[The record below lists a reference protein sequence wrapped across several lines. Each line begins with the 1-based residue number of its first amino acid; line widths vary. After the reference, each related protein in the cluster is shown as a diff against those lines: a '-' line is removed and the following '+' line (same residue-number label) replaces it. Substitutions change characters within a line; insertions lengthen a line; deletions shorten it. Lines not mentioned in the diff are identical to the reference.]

1 MGDWVELR
9 VHGVH
14 GTSPANMLGVA
25 DSDVR
30 QIAGDALTGV
40 YRAEDVELPLR
51 TLRSGPDQPEN
62 VAVEAY
68 SWGAL
73 TSGVQ
78 GMLGWVRRVGWL
90 LLLPFALANMAY
102 WARMHVAVGD
112 RRDRW
117 GVRAVRA
124 SGLLLTV
131 FMILTPVVIAVDMI
145 GWQCF
150 REGVPRCSRLP
161 GQLDFLAGWTAGQR
175 LLVASLVPLL
185 VVLLLWIL
193 SSQTM
198 NSYEVGRPP
207 EHEKGDDKDVDKGD
221 DKNRTQLPGLILRRD
236 ALWRSKD
243 RTGQLRNLHVAAAL
257 LALVIVISTHMVRAR
272 THGHDVPPFWLAM
285 LVVASAVLL
294 VCLVV
299 VCLPQVGDI
308 GPHDDAPGPPAWWS
322 ARLRDVAALLV
333 VVQSVALW
341 KHGGALDQTLSFQ
354 GTDWW
359 ILSLFVALTAL
370 HLSVFFG
377 ARMRAVVAVPLVL
390 GVAAGGIV
398 MVVLYAHHQY
408 LRFSRDRL
416 GLAVLIAVLGFG
428 LMVFWHYRIADPEP
442 LPGAPRQPHTRD
454 RVAWRGAGASVLLAA
469 AAWVGL
475 LFTSSAVTAAA
486 DYLNGPQSVGDLRT
500 LTHETEPGTPQY
512 FGATGKVVLRK
523 PVITIEGDLIVVN
536 AGNVIAD
543 RILAHVDGD
552 QIDHLIGTRKFRGP
566 IRLHLPAGSVLD
578 IDRGCEVT
586 RYVPGH
592 GCIRNL
598 TARWFA
604 TEQIPVGDR
613 EVWLGSL
620 VGCSDPAASTRT
632 YQTVST
638 GLCPARKQGLVV
650 LRPQERLQAPLVVPQ
665 VLAWMPIG
673 QFVWLIA
680 VALAALGCLVRFNTG
695 AGKAVTAS
703 LSASKIKPP
712 DDAIPLVD
720 RVRCI
725 AKRRGAA
732 LSHRAETLLDV
743 IGSVTGLV
751 ALLLIVCS
759 LTGQVPWD
767 RGGMAWTN
775 PLATVSLY
783 LMLGTAG
790 GLILL
795 GSYLRRSAS
804 TRKAVGV
811 IWDLCTFWPRAAHP
825 LAPPC
830 YAERVV
836 PELET
841 RARWVLRS
849 DGGSNQLILSGHS
862 QGSLILAATA
872 SRLDDEDFDR
882 VRFITYGSQIRAL
895 YGRVFPRVFGPE
907 AIGYV
912 PTPRSPRLGNGWP
925 DTGVKPGHGG
935 DAVPGSLRY
944 RIEHRDD
951 GRPGGS
957 WVNLFRRSDPLGFR
971 VFADLDGDPLAPSSG
986 SDLPVMEV
994 PTADRGDPGP
1004 AVAGHSDYQ
1013 HTEVYR
1019 RVVCSWTGEEEFEAT
1034 YDPGGV
1040 LDLPPKPQG

>member
-30 QIAGDALTGV
+30 QIAGDPLTGV
-40 YRAEDVELPLR
+40 YRAGSGELPLR
-51 TLRSGPDQPEN
+51 TLRRAPDQPEH

-78 GMLGWVRRVGWL
+78 GVLGWVRRIGWL

-112 RRDRW
+112 RRDKW

-131 FMILTPVVIAVDMI
+131 FMILTPVVIAVDMV

-161 GQLDFLAGWTAGQR
+161 GQLDFLAGWTPGQR

-185 VVLLLWIL
+185 VVFLLWTL
-193 SSQTM
+193 SRQTM
-198 NSYEVGRPP
+198 NSYEVGGAPAHDEDRGELP
-207 EHEKGDDKDVDKGD
+207 ELV
-221 DKNRTQLPGLILRRD
+221 LRRD
-236 ALWRSKD
+236 GLWRSRE
-243 RTGQLRNLHVAAAL
+243 RTEQLRNLHVAAAL
-257 LALVIVISTHMVRAR
+257 AALVVVISTHLLRAR
-272 THGHDVPPFWLAM
+272 PAGDPVPRFWLF
-285 LVVASAVLL
+285 LVVAAGAVLL
-294 VCLVV
+294 ACLVFV
-299 VCLPQVGDI
+299 SVPQIGDLE
-308 GPHDDAPGPPAWWS
+308 PLRDAPGPPAWWS
-322 ARLRDVAALLV
+322 ARLRDAAAVLV

-341 KHGGALDQTLSFQ
+341 KHGSALDQTVAFQ

-359 ILSLFVALTAL
+359 ILGLFVALTAL

-377 ARMRAVVAVPLVL
+377 ARMKAVLAVPLVL
-390 GVAAGGIV
+390 GVATGGIV
-398 MVVLYAHHQY
+398 MVVRYAHHHY
-408 LRFSRDRL
+408 LDFTRDQL
-416 GLAVLIAVLGFG
+416 GLAALVAVLGFA

-442 LPGAPRQPHTRD
+442 LPGARPGDPRTRD

-486 DYLNGPQSVGDLRT
+486 DYLNGSQSVGDLRT
-500 LTHETEPGTPQY
+500 GTHEREPGTAQY
-512 FGATGKVVLRK
+512 YRAFGDVVLRK
-523 PVITIEGDLIVVN
+523 PVLTFDDKRIYVH
-536 AGNVIAD
+536 AGNVIAA
-543 RILAHVDGD
+543 RISAHVDGD
-552 QIDHLIGTRKFRGP
+552 EIDHLIGTQSHRRP
-566 IRLHLPAGSVLD
+566 IRLYVPAGTVID
-578 IDRGCEVT
+578 IDRGCQVDS
-586 RYVPGH
+586 YVPGH
-592 GCIRNL
+592 GCIRNT

-604 TEQIPVGDR
+604 SEQIPVGNR
-613 EVWLGSL
+613 EVWLGTL
-620 VGCSDPAASTRT
+620 VPCSDPAAVAPEPASRT
-632 YQTVST
+632 S
-638 GLCPARKQGLVV
+638 GLCPTTKQGRVV

-680 VALAALGCLVRFNTG
+680 VALAAVCCLVRFNTG
-695 AGKAVTAS
+695 AGAAVAAALSKAKV
-703 LSASKIKPP
+703 KPP
-712 DDAIPLVD
+712 DDAIPLAD
-720 RVRCI
+720 RARCT
-725 AKRRGAA
+725 AKRRTAA
-732 LSHRAETLLDV
+732 LAHRAETLLDV

-751 ALLLIVCS
+751 AVLLIVCS

-775 PLATVSLY
+775 PLATVALY

-790 GLILL
+790 GLVLL
-795 GSYLRRSAS
+795 GSHLRRSES

-872 SRLDDEDFDR
+872 SRLDDEDFER

-912 PTPRSPRLGNGWP
+912 PTPRRPRLDQGWP
-925 DTGVKPGHGG
+925 DTGVEPGHGG
-935 DAVPGSLRY
+935 PPIPGSLRH
-944 RIEHRDD
+944 RIEHGAD
-951 GRPGGS
+951 GRPGGA

-971 VFADLDGDPLAPSSG
+971 VFADRDGDPEAPTSG

-994 PTADRGDPGP
+994 PTAERGDPGP
-1004 AVAGHSDYQ
+1004 TVAGHSGYQ
-1013 HTEVYR
+1013 HSEVYR
-1019 RVVCSWTGEEEFEAT
+1019 HVICSWTGEQEFEAT

-1040 LDLPPKPQG
+1040 LDLPPMPRT

>member
-1 MGDWVELR
+1 VGDWVELR

-30 QIAGDALTGV
+30 QIAGDPLTGV
-40 YRAEDVELPLR
+40 YRAEDGELPLR
-51 TLRSGPDQPEN
+51 TLRRGPDQPEH

-78 GMLGWVRRVGWL
+78 GVLGWVRRVGWL

-102 WARMHVAVGD
+102 WARMHVALGD

-124 SGLLLTV
+124 SGLLLTI

-150 REGVPRCSRLP
+150 REGAPRCSRLP

-185 VVLLLWIL
+185 VVFVLWTL
-193 SSQTM
+193 SRQTM
-198 NSYEVGRPP
+198 NSYEVGGAPAHDEDRGELP
-207 EHEKGDDKDVDKGD
+207 E
-221 DKNRTQLPGLILRRD
+221 LILRRD
-236 ALWRSKD
+236 GLWRSRE
-243 RTGQLRNLHVAAAL
+243 RTDQLRNLHIAAAL
-257 LALVIVISTHMVRAR
+257 AALVVVIATHMLRASKPSDSL
-272 THGHDVPPFWLAM
+272 TGFWLS
-285 LVVASAVLL
+285 LVVMASVVLL
-294 VCLVV
+294 ACLVV
-299 VCLPQVGDI
+299 VCVPQIGDLE
-308 GPHDDAPGPPAWWS
+308 PLRDAPGPKPWVS
-322 ARLRDVAALLV
+322 ARLRDAAALLV
-333 VVQSVALW
+333 LVQSVALW
-341 KHGGALDQTLSFQ
+341 KHGAGVDQRVAFQ

-359 ILSLFVALTAL
+359 ILGLFVALTAL

-377 ARMRAVVAVPLVL
+377 ARMQAVLAVPLVV

-398 MVVLYAHHQY
+398 MVVLYAHHRY
-408 LRFSRDRL
+408 LHVSRGQL
-416 GLAVLIAVLGFG
+416 GLAALIAVVGFA

-442 LPGAPRQPHTRD
+442 LPGARPGDPRTRD

-486 DYLNGPQSVGDLRT
+486 DYLNGSQSVGDLRT
-500 LTHETEPGTPQY
+500 GTHEEEHKTAQY
-512 FGATGKVVLRK
+512 YRASGSVVLRK
-523 PVITIEGDLIVVN
+523 PVITIEGRRIFVH
-536 AGNVIAD
+536 AGTVIAD
-543 RILAHVDGD
+543 RILAHVDD
-552 QIDHLIGTRKFRGP
+552 DEIDHLIGTQKQRRP
-566 IRLHLPAGSVLD
+566 IRLQVPADGVID
-578 IDRGCEVT
+578 IDRGCRVDY
-586 RYVPGH
+586 YVAGH
-592 GCIRNL
+592 GCRRN
-598 TARWFA
+598 TSARWFSS
-604 TEQIPVGDR
+604 EQIPVGGR

-620 VGCSDPAASTRT
+620 VDCSDPAADAPDPASDA
-632 YQTVST
+632 S
-638 GLCPARKQGLVV
+638 GLCPTLKEGLVV
-650 LRPQERLQAPLVVPQ
+650 LRPQERLQVPLVVPQ

-680 VALAALGCLVRFNTG
+680 VALAAGCCLLRFNTG
-695 AGKAVTAS
+695 AGAAVAAV
-703 LSASKIKPP
+703 LSQAKIKPP
-712 DDAIPLVD
+712 DDAIPLAD
-720 RVRCI
+720 RARCI
-725 AKRRGAA
+725 AKRRKAA

-743 IGSVTGLV
+743 IGVVTGLV

-775 PLATVSLY
+775 PLATVALY
-783 LMLGTAG
+783 LMLGAAG

-795 GSYLRRSAS
+795 GSYLRRSES

-841 RARWVLRS
+841 RARWVLSS
-849 DGGSNQLILSGHS
+849 DGGSNRLVLSGHS

-872 SRLDDEDFDR
+872 SRLDDEDFER

-912 PTPRSPRLGNGWP
+912 PTPRSPRLGKGWP
-925 DTGVKPGHGG
+925 DTGVEPGHGG
-935 DAVPGSLRY
+935 PAVPGSLRY

-951 GRPGGS
+951 GRAGGA

-971 VFADLDGDPLAPSSG
+971 VFADHDGDPLSPTSG

-994 PTADRGDPGP
+994 PTSDRGDPGP
-1004 AVAGHSDYQ
+1004 TVAGHSGYQ
-1013 HTEVYR
+1013 HSEVYR
-1019 RVVCSWTGEEEFEAT
+1019 HVVCSWTGEQQLEAT

-1040 LDLPPKPQG
+1040 LGLPPMPRA